1 MWKAFGVEPEKVPRS
16 NVGWYE
22 KLGFRQ
28 YREDGERYVGEGEK
42 GEFRM
47 WARYMRLELGEGR

>member
-1 MWKAFGVEPEKVPRS
+1 VEPEKVPRS

-22 KLGFRQ
+22 KLGFRM
-28 YREDGERYVGEGEK
+28 YREDGERYIGEGEK

-47 WARYMRLELGEGR
+47 WARYMRLELVEGR